1 MRLSSKTSFK
11 KIGLAVQNRIRK
23 GISSRNAVALSLVLH
38 FGVALAI
45 GSLWVSKNMLN
56 SDHSD
61 SIVFD
66 LTTVKE
72 EIKQNAQS
80 PSEFGVPNRE
90 ASKESG
96 KASNLVKGNMNRD
109 AVLMA
114 SLTSLSDLRASFSF
128 MMQSVSSDSIGGFA
142 PLDGDIPGSDYNVFG
157 NKNGEGHGF
166 GNGAVTIGGSGG
178 RGGDCPPPPRI
189 LP

>member
-1 MRLSSKTSFK
+1 MRLGRFEN
-11 KIGLAVQNRIRK
+11 IGLAVQHRIRK
-23 GISSRNAVALSLVLH
+23 GISSRNAVALSMVLH

-45 GSLWVSKNMLN
+45 GSLWVSNNLL
-56 SDHSD
+56 SPDHSD
-61 SIVFD
+61 GIVFD

-72 EIKQNAQS
+72 AIKQNAQS
-80 PSEFGVPNRE
+80 PSEYGVPNRE

-142 PLDGDIPGSDYNVFG
+142 PLDGDIPGSDYNAFG

-166 GNGAVTIGGSGG
+166 GNGAVTIGGG